1 MKSAYCFA
9 ALACLALGVCLGSP
23 NLGVCTWGGLATVH
37 FAIFTTNRN
46 NSGKDVIELL
56 ETARLFFE
64 HTGWAARDLK
74 KPINILAFDSD
85 KQFDSY
91 RINPGA
97 FAFYQPTREGDF
109 VVMRSL
115 EPEHYSVVVH
125 EYTHYVVGHAGL
137 TLPLW
142 LNEGLADFYST
153 LQCRQAQV
161 VLGTPPP
168 GRGNALQR
176 GEWMDWST
184 LAAVDQRSPYYR
196 QSDKMLLFYA
206 QSWAMV
212 RMLALNPAYANDL
225 PKFLTAVSSGAST
238 QDALSATYHKT
249 LAELGQEVEQNM
261 RSKLL
266 EPRALNVDVRP
277 GPLQTSD
284 VADAQKEAEFALADV
299 LAANPR
305 TLEEGKGQ
313 LEALGAKYP
322 DDPRSQESL
331 GFMAMRAGAKSVAEH
346 HFTLAI
352 SAHSKDPDA
361 LFALA
366 HLKIGEGGEG
376 AEVLDLLQ
384 KAVAIDPTHY
394 NARLELG
401 FVAAKNKRFDL
412 AAEALEGIAKPKPEH
427 AYSVSYM
434 LAYCFS
440 ELHRAGDARI
450 YAEQARKIAAN
461 KSDQEQVAGLVTYLE
476 QESPAAVGSR

>member
-1 MKSAYCFA
+1 M
-9 ALACLALGVCLGSP
+9 
-23 NLGVCTWGGLATVH
+23 
-37 FAIFTTNRN
+37 
-46 NSGKDVIELL
+46 ELL

-64 HTGWAARDLK
+64 HTAWAPRDLK
-74 KPINILAFDSD
+74 TPINILAFDSD
-85 KQFDSY
+85 KEFDSY

-153 LQCRQAQV
+153 MQCRQAQV

-168 GRGNALQR
+168 GRGHALQR

-212 RMLALNPAYANDL
+212 RMLALEPAYANDL
-225 PKFLTAVSSGAST
+225 PKFLTAMSSGAST

-249 LAELGQEVEQNM
+249 LPELGREVEQSM
-261 RSKLL
+261 GSKLL
-266 EPRALNVDVRP
+266 EPRAVNVDARP
-277 GPLQTSD
+277 GQLQTSD
-284 VADAQKEAEFALADV
+284 VADAQKQAEFALADV

-313 LEALGAKYP
+313 LEALAAKYP
-322 DDPRSQESL
+322 DDPRPQESL
-331 GFMAMRAGAKSVAEH
+331 GFIAMRTGAKSAAEH
-346 HFTLAI
+346 HLTLAV

-366 HLKIGEGGEG
+366 HLKIGEGVEG
-376 AEVLDLLQ
+376 QEVLDLLE

-401 FVAAKNKRFDL
+401 FVAARNKKFDL
-412 AAEALEGIAKPKPEH
+412 AAESLAGIAVPKPEH
-427 AYSVSYM
+427 AYSVSYT
-434 LAYCFS
+434 LAFCYS
-440 ELHRAGDARI
+440 ALHRAGPARI

-461 KSDQEQVAGLVTYLE
+461 KGDQEQVADLVTYLE
-476 QESPAAVGSR
+476 QESPAAVGSRE